1 MLNTEITVKSE
12 KIFEG
17 KIVNLRVDTV
27 ELENQKYAKR
37 EIVEHKSAACIL
49 AVNNDL
55 KALLVRQY
63 RKAIEEFIYELP
75 AGILN
80 IAEEPQDGAL
90 RELEEETGYAAGK
103 IKLIYEFYTSP
114 GFSNEK
120 VYLFEASDLVF
131 KAVNFD
137 EDECIETI
145 EVTKDEA
152 KKMLETGRI
161 TDSKTL
167 IGLLHWLYS

>member
-17 KIVNLRVDTV
+17 KILNLRVDTV

-37 EIVEHKSAACIL
+37 EIVEHKNAACIL
-49 AVNNDL
+49 AINEDA
-55 KALLVRQY
+55 KILLVRQY

-80 IAEEPQDGAL
+80 IAEEPIEGAL
-90 RELEEETGYAAGK
+90 RELEEETGYKAGN
-103 IKLIYEFYTSP
+103 IKLIYEFYSSP

-120 VYLFEASDLVF
+120 VYLYEAKNLVYTSV
-131 KAVNFD
+131 KFD

-145 EVTKDEA
+145 EVSKDEA

>member
-27 ELENQKYAKR
+27 ELQNQKYAKR
-37 EIVEHKSAACIL
+37 EIVEHKNAACIL
-49 AVNNDL
+49 AVNND
-55 KALLVRQY
+55 KILLVRQY

-80 IAEEPQDGAL
+80 IAEEPQEGAL

-131 KAVNFD
+131 KTVDFD

-145 EVTKDEA
+145 EVTKDDA
-152 KKMLETGRI
+152 RKMLETGRI

>member
-1 MLNTEITVKSE
+1 MNTEITVKSE

-17 KIVNLRVDTV
+17 KILNLRVDTV
-27 ELENQKYAKR
+27 ELQNQKYAKR
-37 EIVEHKSAACIL
+37 EIVEHKSAACVL
-49 AVNNDL
+49 AINKDS
-55 KALLVRQY
+55 KILLVRQY
-63 RKAIEEFIYELP
+63 RKAIEEFLYELP

-80 IAEEPQDGAL
+80 IAEEPQEGAL
-90 RELEEETGYAAGK
+90 RELEEETGYRAEN

-120 VYLFEASDLVF
+120 VYLFEANELIF
-131 KAVNFD
+131 KSVHFD

-167 IGLLHWLYS
+167 IGLMHWLYT

>member
-49 AVNNDL
+49 AVNND
-55 KALLVRQY
+55 KILLVRQY

-80 IAEEPQDGAL
+80 IAEEPQEAAL
-90 RELEEETGYAAGK
+90 RELEEETGYAAHK

-120 VYLFEASDLVF
+120 VYLFEASDLVY

-152 KKMLETGRI
+152 KKMIDTGRI